1 MTQIAADE
9 VVITGRFCPYRQPF
23 LSDLVCSVVGVFFGE
38 DEI

>member
-9 VVITGRFCPYRQPF
+9 VVVTGRFCPYRQPF
-23 LSDLVCSVVGVFFGE
+23 LSDLVCSVVGGFFWE